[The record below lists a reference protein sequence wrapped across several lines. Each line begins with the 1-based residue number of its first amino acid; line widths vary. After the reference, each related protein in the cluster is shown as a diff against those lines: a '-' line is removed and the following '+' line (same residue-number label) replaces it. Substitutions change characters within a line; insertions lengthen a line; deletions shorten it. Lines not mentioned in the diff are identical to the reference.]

1 MANENIIVGDT
12 FKVGYR
18 FQRYWDTSMAA
29 AFFCCELGAG
39 LFMLSQYFGFK
50 LGMLVGLVFAGV
62 GKPYFHLAHMGVPS
76 KAWRAMLRPDRSWIS
91 RGLIAIMLFVGAG
104 VAYLLQ
110 LEYGLLTAI
119 FGETL
124 GSFFTELARILA
136 FVAGVVVMAYQG
148 FAMAHSSA
156 FALWNTG
163 LMPISSVAYAITTGL
178 AALLVLGWD
187 GFLAQQPGVRQLLVN
202 FTMLMLLVDLAIIM
216 SLLHGAYHGTTGG
229 RQSVGLLVK
238 GTYSQA
244 FIGLVMGVGIAVPA
258 LLLWV
263 GGTSY
268 LLVVLAALAI
278 LAGFFTYR
286 VLVFKA
292 ALYEPIL
299 SFKPRTASL

>member
-1 MANENIIVGDT
+1 MANENVIVGDT

-50 LGMLVGLVFAGV
+50 LGMLVGLLFAGV

-76 KAWRAMLRPDRSWIS
+76 RAWRAMLRPDRSWIS

-104 VAYLLQ
+104 AAYLLQ

-119 FGETL
+119 FGDTAGGFL
-124 GSFFTELARILA
+124 TEVARIVA
-136 FVAGVVVMAYQG
+136 FAAGVVVMAYQG

-163 LMPISSVAYAITTGL
+163 LMPISSVAYAITTGM
-178 AALLVLGWD
+178 AALLVLGWN
-187 GFLAQQPGVRQLLVN
+187 GFQLETREMLVS
-202 FTMLMLLVDLAIIM
+202 FTLVMLLVDLAVIM

-229 RQSVGLLVK
+229 RQSVGLLLQ
-238 GTYSQA
+238 GIYSKA
-244 FIGLVMGVGIAVPA
+244 FIGLVIGVGIAAPA
-258 LLLWV
+258 LLLWL
-263 GGTSY
+263 GGANY
-268 LLVVLAALAI
+268 ALILLATIAI
-278 LAGFFTYR
+278 LAGFFAYR

-299 SFKPRTASL
+299 SFKPRTANL

>member
-1 MANENIIVGDT
+1 MANDNQIVGDT

-39 LFMLSQYFGFK
+39 LFMLAQYYGFK
-50 LGMLVGLVFAGV
+50 LGMLVGLLLAGV
-62 GKPYFHLAHMGVPS
+62 GKPYFHLAHMGVPA

-91 RGLIAIMLFVGAG
+91 RGLIGIMLFVGAG
-104 VAYLLQ
+104 AAYLLQ

-119 FGETL
+119 FGESA
-124 GSFFTELARILA
+124 GGFFTDTARVVA
-136 FVAGVVVMAYQG
+136 FAAGVVVMAYQG
-148 FAMAHSSA
+148 FAMAHSSS

-163 LMPISSVAYAITTGL
+163 LMPISSVAYAVTTGL

-187 GFLAQQPGVRQLLVN
+187 GFQPGVREMLVN
-202 FTMLMLLVDLAIIM
+202 FTLVMLLVDLCIIM

-229 RQSVGLLVK
+229 RQSVELLLQ
-238 GTYSQA
+238 GAYSKP
-244 FIGLVMGVGIAVPA
+244 FIGLVIVVGIAVPA
-258 LLLWV
+258 LLLWA
-263 GGTSY
+263 GGSSY
-268 LLVVLAALAI
+268 LMVLLAAVAI

-299 SFKPRTASL
+299 SFKPRTANL

>member
-1 MANENIIVGDT
+1 MANDNQIVGDT

-39 LFMLSQYFGFK
+39 LFMLSQYYGFT
-50 LGMLVGLVFAGV
+50 LGMLVGLLFAGV

-91 RGLIAIMLFVGAG
+91 RGLIGIMLFVGAG
-104 VAYLLQ
+104 VVYLLQ
-110 LEYGLLTAI
+110 LEFGLLTAL
-119 FGETL
+119 FGDSA
-124 GSFFTELARILA
+124 GGFFTSLARVVA
-136 FVAGVVVMAYQG
+136 FISGVLVMSYQG
-148 FAMAHSSA
+148 FAMAHSSS

-163 LMPISSVAYAITTGL
+163 LMPISSVAYAVTTGL
-178 AALLVLGWD
+178 AALLVLGWN
-187 GFLAQQPGVRQLLVN
+187 GFLAAQPETRVILVN
-202 FTMLMLLVDLAIIM
+202 FALVMLLVDLCIIL

-229 RQSVGLLVK
+229 RQSVDLLLK
-238 GTYSQA
+238 GVYAKA
-244 FIGLVMGVGIAVPA
+244 FIGGVIVVGLAVPA

-263 GGTSY
+263 GGSSY
-268 LLVVLAALAI
+268 LMVLLATAAI
-278 LAGFFTYR
+278 LAGFFCFR

-299 SFKPRTASL
+299 SFKPRTANL